1 MKTPSTFGE
10 IMNKAAQDAKEQ
22 EKAELSGKAAELRD
36 MLKAHSGERHVI
48 VLQDYPDPDAIAAGF
63 AHQVISSAFGIETEI
78 FYDGKISHQE
88 NIALVKLLKIDLRR
102 FSKELDLS
110 EYHGAVFVD
119 NQGTTAHSL
128 FKAIEDKKVPIV
140 AVIDH
145 HEHQNHIHPEFLDV
159 RPVGAAVSLY
169 AEYLQ
174 HGLFRLD
181 PGNERHV
188 ALATAMMH
196 GIITDTAG
204 FVQAGH
210 DDFMAASFLS
220 RYRDSETLGQIM
232 NQSRSKR
239 VMELIYY
246 ALGNRVTVENMSIAG
261 IGYLRAD
268 DRDAIPQAADFLISE
283 ENVHTAVVY
292 GIVTGKDWDEALI
305 GSLRTSKLTLD
316 PDEFIKDVF
325 GQDVSGQYFGGGKL
339 SAGGFQIPVG
349 FLAGSGNEEFRD
361 LKWKTFDEQVK
372 QKIFAKLGL
381 NENDQS

>member
-1 MKTPSTFGE
+1 
-10 IMNKAAQDAKEQ
+10 MNKRDTEDRAAGQ
-22 EKAELSGKAAELRD
+22 AEPGNKTAQLRKV
-36 MLKAHSGERHVI
+36 LEAHKGERHVI

-63 AHQVISSAFGIETEI
+63 AHQLLAGSFGIEADL

-88 NIALVKLLKIDLRR
+88 NIALVRLLKIEVHRLGKDQ
-102 FSKELDLS
+102 DLS
-110 EYHGAVFVD
+110 SYDGAVFVD
-119 NQGTTAHSL
+119 NQGTTAPHL
-128 FKAIEDKKVPIV
+128 LKAVQDQNIPVL

-145 HEHQNHIHPEFLDV
+145 HEQQDQLQPEFADV

-169 AEYLQ
+169 AEYMQ
-174 HGLFRLD
+174 QGLLKLD
-181 PGNERHV
+181 SGNERHV

-196 GIITDTAG
+196 GIMTDTGG
-204 FVQAGH
+204 FIQAGH
-210 DDFMAASFLS
+210 ADFMAASFLS
-220 RYRDSETLGQIM
+220 KFRDSETLAQIM

-292 GIVTGKDWDEALI
+292 GIVTGKDWNESLI
-305 GSLRTSKLTLD
+305 GSMRTSKLTLD

-325 GQDVSGQYFGGGKL
+325 GQDVSGKYFGGGKL

-349 FLAGSGNEEFRD
+349 FLAGSGTEEFRD

-381 NENDQS
+381 DEKGKA

>member
-1 MKTPSTFGE
+1 
-10 IMNKAAQDAKEQ
+10 MNTRDTDDRAAGQTEPGNRTAQ
-22 EKAELSGKAAELRD
+22 LRK
-36 MLKAHSGERHVI
+36 MLEAHKGERHVI

-63 AHQVISSAFGIETEI
+63 AHQLLAASFGIEADL

-88 NIALVKLLKIDLRR
+88 NIALVRLLKIEVHRLGKDQ
-102 FSKELDLS
+102 DLS
-110 EYHGAVFVD
+110 SYNGAVFVD
-119 NQGTTAHSL
+119 NQGTTAPHL
-128 FKAIEDKKVPIV
+128 LKTVQDQKIPVL

-145 HEHQNHIHPEFLDV
+145 HEQQDQLQPEFADV

-169 AEYLQ
+169 AEYMQ
-174 HGLFRLD
+174 QGLLKLD
-181 PGNERHV
+181 SGNERHV

-196 GIITDTAG
+196 GIMTDTGG
-204 FVQAGH
+204 FIQAGH
-210 DDFMAASFLS
+210 ADFMAASFLS
-220 RYRDSETLGQIM
+220 KFRDSETLAQIM

-292 GIVTGKDWDEALI
+292 GIVTGKDWNESLI
-305 GSLRTSKLTLD
+305 GSMRTSKLTLD

-325 GQDVSGQYFGGGKL
+325 GQDVSGKYFGGGKL

-349 FLAGSGNEEFRD
+349 FLAGSGTEEFRD

-381 NENDQS
+381 DEKGKA

>member
-1 MKTPSTFGE
+1 M
-10 IMNKAAQDAKEQ
+10 D
-22 EKAELSGKAAELRD
+22 
-36 MLKAHSGERHVI
+36 KAHSDDSQAVQAEGTDKSAQLRKMLEAHRGERHVV

-63 AHQVISSAFGIETEI
+63 AHQLMSESFGIEVDVL
-78 FYDGKISHQE
+78 YDGKISHQE
-88 NIALVKLLKIDLRR
+88 NIALVRLLKIEAHR
-102 FSKELDLS
+102 FSEGHDLS
-110 EYHGAVFVD
+110 GYDGAVFVD
-119 NQGTTAHSL
+119 NQGTTAQRL
-128 FKAIEDKKVPIV
+128 VKAVQDSTVPIL

-145 HEHQNHIHPEFLDV
+145 HEQQDHLHPEFFDL
-159 RPVGAAVSLY
+159 RFVGATVSLY
-169 AEYLQ
+169 AEYMRQ
-174 HGLFRLD
+174 GLLKLD
-181 PGNERHV
+181 SGNERHV

-196 GIITDTAG
+196 GIITDTGG

-210 DDFMAASFLS
+210 EDFMAASFLS
-220 RYRDSETLGQIM
+220 RFRDSETLAQIM

-283 ENVHTAVVY
+283 ENVHTAMVY
-292 GIVTGKDWDEALI
+292 GIVTGKNWDESLI
-305 GSLRTSKLTLD
+305 GSMRTSKLTLD

-325 GQDVSGQYFGGGKL
+325 GQDVSGKYFGGGKL
-339 SAGGFQIPVG
+339 SAGGFQIPIG
-349 FLAGSGNEEFRD
+349 FLAGSGSEEFRD

-381 NENDQS
+381 EENDQS